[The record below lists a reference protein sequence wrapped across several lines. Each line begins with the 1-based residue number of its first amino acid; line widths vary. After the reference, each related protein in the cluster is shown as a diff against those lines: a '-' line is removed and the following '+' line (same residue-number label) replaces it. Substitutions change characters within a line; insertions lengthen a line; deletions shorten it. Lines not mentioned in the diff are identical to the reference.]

1 MAKSEKK
8 EKPGVMIY
16 WETFD
21 ALNNLTAEET
31 KAIVD
36 AVGIYGRYKEK
47 PSFQDRLLSVV
58 WSQIEPKIDRDD
70 DRYEEIRA
78 IRAEAGHKGGI
89 ARANNIKQNQANE
102 ANATFDEQ
110 IKPTTTTAIPQHNSI
125 PLSPTS
131 TTQLHNQNSSAKASA
146 EGGTGGDVPKRS
158 PMTMDN
164 DVFTGI
170 TNVTADSRQAQIN
183 ALQNYS
189 MRSGG

>member
-146 EGGTGGDVPKRS
+146 EGGAGGEYAKPGLRMLDEDIFAG
-158 PMTMDN
+158 T
-164 DVFTGI
+164 
-170 TNVTADSRQAQIN
+170 TNVTDESRQAQIRAIREYKAKN
-183 ALQNYS
+183 
-189 MRSGG
+189 